1 MSCSPL
7 FLLILMVVSLLAA
20 PAPVLAEDTVCI
32 ECHGGQTGH
41 LGEPVAQWRASV
53 HSENG
58 ISCHDCHG
66 GDPTDFAMAM
76 SPERGFIGAPEYTE
90 VPDFCGRCHVG
101 VAEAYKAGGH
111 GQALEDGAAQCVV
124 CHGSHEI
131 QRANLDLIN
140 EDACSQCHSYERAA
154 LIRLSLVETD
164 NMISAT
170 EGDLDRLYRLG
181 FAVDE
186 MEDGLFNQ
194 RNRFHRIFHGVNVE
208 RVRSETADVQAEVG
222 KISGQVDEIDTTIQE
237 RKLWGSVVIGL
248 FVLAG
253 VIFLLV
259 RKAYEE
265 EERN

>member
-1 MSCSPL
+1 MSRSSL
-7 FLLILMVVSLLAA
+7 SLLVLMILTFLAV
-20 PAPVLAEDTVCI
+20 PALAQADDSVCI
-32 ECHGGQTGH
+32 QCHGGQTGR
-41 LGEPVAQWRASV
+41 LGEPVEQWRTSV
-53 HSENG
+53 HAENG

-76 SPERGFIGAPEYTE
+76 SPERGFLGVPDYTE

-101 VAEAYKAGGH
+101 VAEAYKGGAH
-111 GQALEDGAAQCVV
+111 GQALEAGAAQCVV
-124 CHGSHEI
+124 CHGNHAI

-164 NMISAT
+164 QMINAT
-170 EGDLDRLYRLG
+170 QKDLERLYRLG
-181 FAVDE
+181 FAVGE

-194 RNRFHRIFHGVNVE
+194 RNTFHRIFHGVDVE
-208 RVRSETADVQAEVG
+208 RVRRETAGVQAEVG
-222 KISGQVDEIDTTIQE
+222 KINSKVEEIDTTIQE

-248 FVLAG
+248 FILTG

-265 EERN
+265 EERG